1 MKKVKQPY
9 FTSVT
14 HDYNSADKL
23 EVGGTL
29 ICHRLLEKKKQKRER
44 DFIQFHLN
52 VRSSKPWKKV
62 KKPVAALIM
71 MYKNKRSL
79 GTKFSQLNEKENG
92 WKKWGESPPPPLP
105 PPRKNNSPKKINC
118 LPENN
123 CNHLYR
129 LWYNIVL

>member
-29 ICHRLLEKKKQKRER
+29 ICHRLLEKEKTEKGERFYTISFKRSFFKTLKEG
-44 DFIQFHLN
+44 
-52 VRSSKPWKKV
+52 K

-92 WKKWGESPPPPLP
+92 WRKWGESPPPPP
-105 PPRKNNSPKKINC
+105 P
-118 LPENN
+118 LPEKITPQ
-123 CNHLYR
+123 R
-129 LWYNIVL
+129 R